1 MGSRFLFFSDSSYR
15 DTHLHKS
22 EKREI
27 PYFCEQNPGELLET
41 LVCLG
46 KEGWQVLDCPAAS
59 SLLLLIMPL
68 LDPFGDSSKTPDF
81 LQWILAAV
89 RELWL
94 SGGDFPVTDKLL

>member
-1 MGSRFLFFSDSSYR
+1 M
-15 DTHLHKS
+15 
-22 EKREI
+22 
-27 PYFCEQNPGELLET
+27 
-41 LVCLG
+41 
-46 KEGWQVLDCPAAS
+46 LDCLAAS

-68 LDPFGDSSKTPDF
+68 LDPFGDSSKTPNF